1 MKNTKCDKCRTM
13 LNYSTLYNKV
23 AILYLVGKELSDS
36 LALSAD
42 FVFRPESASFD
53 SKQSNFT

>member
-1 MKNTKCDKCRTM
+1 MRAAVHIR
-13 LNYSTLYNKV
+13 LYSTDHQNKV
-23 AILYLVGKELSDS
+23 VIREQGGVVGKELSDS